1 MTVSVIKLAPGSYR
15 LRLGDTEIDVAE
27 ADLKVLL
34 LQVTKLL
41 APVGGFEKSAED
53 QTREFMD
60 AIGAADDVAIQK
72 FLLLA
77 DNGDVLVLLKAAE
90 KDSTLLENLY
100 ANMSERSR
108 KIFAEDLAYKYEDGV
123 PGAEIGAA
131 IGRLVRVAE
140 ESQEEESPA

>member
-1 MTVSVIKLAPGSYR
+1 MEVSVTKLASDSYR

-41 APVGGFEKSAED
+41 PPGGGFEKSAEE
-53 QTREFMD
+53 QTREFMSLID
-60 AIGAADDVAIQK
+60 GAGDVAIQK

-90 KDSTLLENLY
+90 NDGALMEKLY

-108 KIFAEDLAYKYEDGV
+108 KIFAEDLAYKYKDGV
-123 PGAEIGAA
+123 PASEVGAA

>member
-1 MTVSVIKLAPGSYR
+1 MEVSVTKLAPESYR

-27 ADLKVLL
+27 TDLKILL

-41 APVGGFEKSAED
+41 APGGGFEKSAEE

-77 DNGDVLVLLKAAE
+77 DNGDILVLLKAAE
-90 KDSTLLENLY
+90 NDRALLEKLY
-100 ANMSERSR
+100 ANMSERAR
-108 KIFAEDLAYKYEDGV
+108 KIFAEDLAYKYNEGV
-123 PGAEIGAA
+123 SSSEVGAA
-131 IGRLVRVAE
+131 IGRLMRVVK
-140 ESQEEESPA
+140 ESQDEEGPA

>member
-1 MTVSVIKLAPGSYR
+1 MEVSVTKLAPESFR

-27 ADLKVLL
+27 EDLKVLL

-41 APVGGFEKSAED
+41 APIAGFEKSAEE

-60 AIGAADDVAIQK
+60 VIGAAGDVAIQK

-77 DNGDVLVLLKAAE
+77 DNGDVLVLLKTAE
-90 KDSTLLENLY
+90 NDRALLDKLY
-100 ANMSERSR
+100 ANMSARSR

-123 PGAEIGAA
+123 PGSEVGAA
-131 IGRLVRVAE
+131 IGRLVRVAR
-140 ESQEEESPA
+140 ESQEEESPV